1 MAFCIESH
9 HKRGIAVTIRIL
21 SLCLLIGLMTCGP
34 AVAEPLRLAT
44 FNIRLPADKGVN
56 AWSNRAPRVIA
67 LVKRH
72 GFDLV
77 GLQEATAMQFDEMLA
92 ALPGWASVGACRE
105 DGKRKGEASCILYR
119 SDRFTVQ
126 KSGTFWLSETPE
138 VPGSK
143 SWQTACT
150 RVCTWALMTDTKTGK
165 PFALF
170 NTHLD
175 HLSAEARV
183 NGMKL
188 ILERMRT
195 LAPQG
200 WPTFLTG
207 DMNCDDASEPI
218 RLAGKVLRD
227 AVRHSQTPHKGP
239 WRTFTAYQYRPDAE
253 EPTAPAKDAPRI
265 DYLFVSGNVTVRDVT
280 THNDAENGNYPSDH
294 FPVSATVDF

>member
-1 MAFCIESH
+1 M
-9 HKRGIAVTIRIL
+9 RIRTL
-21 SLCLLIGLMTCGP
+21 YLCLLAGFMTCHS

-92 ALPGWASVGACRE
+92 ALPGWAMVGVCRD
-105 DGKRKGEASCILYR
+105 DGKRKGEATCILYR
-119 SDRFTVQ
+119 ADRFTVQ

-143 SWQTACT
+143 SWKTACT
-150 RVCTWALMTDTKTGK
+150 RVCTWALMTDTKNNK
-165 PFALF
+165 PFAFF

-175 HLSAEARV
+175 HISVEARA

-188 ILERMRT
+188 ILERMQP
-195 LAPQG
+195 LVPQG
-200 WPTFLTG
+200 WPIFLTG
-207 DMNCDDASEPI
+207 DMNCNETSEPVQ
-218 RLAGKVLRD
+218 LAGKVLRD
-227 AVRHSQTPHKGP
+227 AVRHTQTPHQGP
-239 WRTFTAYQYRPDAE
+239 WRTFTGYRYRPDAE
-253 EPTAPAKDAPRI
+253 EPKAPAKDAPRI
-265 DYLFVSGNVTVRDVT
+265 DYIFVSEKVTVRDVT

-294 FPVSATVDF
+294 FPVVIDASF